1 MKTRME
7 EPVPTHRSSS
17 PPENSP
23 SSSNLVMDKEGA
35 HSVEG
40 IKEGCI
46 FGQNRDIDINEV
58 SISDGEVSDIPVRI
72 NIGMD
77 TPVVN
82 EVNMEEKKAGKYG
95 RKYKKRGG
103 EKHTGPAQEK
113 FISLDNRP
121 TSKKK
126 AKTRHC
132 TYWFG
137 PFWAGLSVGE
147 FSELSEG

>member
-17 PPENSP
+17 QPENSP
-23 SSSNLVMDKEGA
+23 INSNLMMDKEGV

-58 SISDGEVSDIPVRI
+58 SISDGKVNDIPARI

-82 EVNMEEKKAGKYG
+82 EVNVEGNKAGNNG
-95 RKYKKRGG
+95 RKYKKKGG
-103 EKHTGPAQEK
+103 KHTGPVQEK

-121 TSKKK
+121 TSKK
-126 AKTRHC
+126 
-132 TYWFG
+132 G
-137 PFWAGLSVGE
+137 QG
-147 FSELSEG
+147 